1 MPNLKW
7 KEGSEWTLMKCTNL
21 RWWEACWSFLPS
33 SYTSSCQVS
42 VERFFYAESDQK
54 QVNILCLDIPE
65 VPQPPAD
72 GDKPGMCAALQK
84 PGILVALFKVLVAIH
99 CVLVEL
105 CLFSGEHCSLQCG
118 VHPDHIGAPP
128 CHLEPPSYIS
138 PGNFLTFS
146 HY

>member
-1 MPNLKW
+1 MNTYEMYKSQVMGSLLVISAVVIHFIMPGIRK
-7 KEGSEWTLMKCTNL
+7 KI
-21 RWWEACWSFLPS
+21 
-33 SYTSSCQVS
+33 
-42 VERFFYAESDQK
+42 FFTESDQK